1 MKKQRL
7 LIEAVRYITGAQSSM
22 KLKGDSEELRAF
34 RKVLNASRKLYESLH
49 DKNVSLKKIEQ
60 LVENKKRATR
70 AFENLTGETWPL

>member
-7 LIEAVRYITGAQSSM
+7 LIEAVRYITGTQSSM